1 MLHHA
6 IQAGAAGDKMRADIG
21 PAEHETGFPE
31 YGTKDDEDTKARP
44 FKILSSS
51 STAYVGGHAS
61 E

>member
-6 IQAGAAGDKMRADIG
+6 IQAGVAGDKIKVDIG
-21 PAEHETGFPE
+21 PAEYETGSAE
-31 YGTKDDEDTKARP
+31 YGTEIDEDTKAHP

-51 STAYVGGHAS
+51 STAYVGSHAS